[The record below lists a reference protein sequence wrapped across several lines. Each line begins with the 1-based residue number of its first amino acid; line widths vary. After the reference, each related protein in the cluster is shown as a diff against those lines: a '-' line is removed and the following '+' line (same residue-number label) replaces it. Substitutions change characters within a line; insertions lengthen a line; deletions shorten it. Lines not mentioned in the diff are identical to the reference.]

1 MLYAVDAAR
10 ASLSFVRDNSKESC
24 CLVAVIH
31 VLTKFE
37 KGRMLMT
44 IDKKDL
50 FERTQALWPKV
61 LEPDASLKRSSL
73 AQVLNKLY
81 HEIEASVE
89 EDDHWLQIAVW
100 SYYQALSTEFDRELT
115 EFSLHRVDFDD
126 FDRMMLEN
134 LKGDKCWDEER
145 EIYLSS

>member
-1 MLYAVDAAR
+1 MR
-10 ASLSFVRDNSKESC
+10 
-24 CLVAVIH
+24 
-31 VLTKFE
+31 FE

-134 LKGDKCWDEER
+134 LKGDKCWDKER